1 MVSLLLFMRLRLGDL
16 FGIRRVTLSCSKS
29 GMLEEEAAS
38 SSRNGYPQSTTHFIL
53 LLPLIPLFLPWVV
66 VSEYRAC
73 LQRRMKSSQEE
84 GTFQSPPSPDAG
96 GKGVLP
102 DCTPTPTPT
111 EVSVPHRQGRA
122 CCGQVP
128 APSCYQ
134 LVHST

>member
-1 MVSLLLFMRLRLGDL
+1 MVSLLFFYEVKLGDL

-38 SSRNGYPQSTTHFIL
+38 SRNGYPQSTPHSL
-53 LLPLIPLFLPWVV
+53 LFLPPIPLFLPWVV

-122 CCGQVP
+122 FLLP
-128 APSCYQ
+128 ACS
-134 LVHST
+134 